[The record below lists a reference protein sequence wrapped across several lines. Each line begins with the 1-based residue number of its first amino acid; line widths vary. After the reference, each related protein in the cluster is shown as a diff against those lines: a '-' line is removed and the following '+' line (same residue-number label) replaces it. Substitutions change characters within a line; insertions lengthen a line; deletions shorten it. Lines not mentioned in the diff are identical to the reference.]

1 MKKRKLFSFVSGIC
15 CLLCYAK
22 YIYGIYFYQDADIV
36 LYQQRTNY
44 NWLDIGRYGLV
55 LLRKVFGTD
64 RANPYYEAVLFLTA
78 FLVLILFFGYFLDMA
93 SNQENSDGKLLI
105 TSVIFMTYPLW
116 AEQFYFQFQS
126 FEILAGYLLTLIFL
140 FLSLQGVREKK
151 TVYQIVAVVTAFI
164 AFGVYQSFIN
174 VFLTGF
180 VGMCLLNLK
189 EISEFQEFIR
199 IVKSYVI
206 VFVIAFLAYLFLY
219 CFFFSSSDYLQ
230 AGWGNADI
238 KEILFHIESYVRMV
252 LSGKIKFFP
261 ITYLLAGLF
270 ALLAS
275 VVFYRKEKVKI
286 CLKLLVSI
294 GLLFVLFSSPFL
306 LLFVTGYFTVA
317 RALLAFP
324 LGAALLFYYAYDIFE
339 KRKGAIFYVVIL
351 LGVVCC
357 LRQTESLMRIFY
369 TYDIISESDKITALQ
384 LNYDIDRVLAEE
396 GQMPIAVIG
405 TMDARRN
412 PACCSEEETSWS
424 FLFQSS
430 ILQNMNM
437 ELKYYWSTCYFVN
450 WFRMYG
456 IEYAWASQEQVQM
469 AAEESHSMEVWPNEG
484 GICVRNG
491 ICIIKLS
498 DTEIQ

>member
-1 MKKRKLFSFVSGIC
+1 MKKRKFFSVVSGMC

-36 LYQQRTNY
+36 LYQQGTNY

-64 RANPYYEAVLFLTA
+64 KANPYYEAVLFLTA
-78 FLVLILFFGYFLDMA
+78 FLALILFFGYFLDMA

-105 TSVIFMTYPLW
+105 ISVIFITYPLW

-126 FEILAGYLLTLIFL
+126 FEILAGYLLTLISL
-140 FLSLQGVREKK
+140 FFSLEGVREKK
-151 TVYQIVAVVTAFI
+151 IAYQIAAVVTAFI

-174 VFLTGF
+174 VFLTGC

-189 EISEFQEFIR
+189 EISAFREFIR
-199 IVKSYVI
+199 MVKSYVI
-206 VFVIAFLAYLFLY
+206 VFAIAFLGYLFLY
-219 CFFFSSSDYLQ
+219 RFFFSSSDYLQ
-230 AGWGNADI
+230 AGWGSADI
-238 KEILFHIESYVRMV
+238 KEILLHIESYVRMV

-261 ITYLLAGLF
+261 VTYLLAGVF

-275 VVFYRKEKVKI
+275 IYFYRKEKVKN
-286 CLKLLVSI
+286 CWQWPVSI
-294 GLLFVLFSSPFL
+294 GLLFALFLSPFL
-306 LLFVTGYFTVA
+306 LLFVTGYFTVT
-317 RALLAFP
+317 RALLVFP
-324 LGAALLFYYAYDIFE
+324 LGAALLFYYVYDVFE
-339 KRKGAIFYVVIL
+339 KRKGVIFYAVVL

-384 LNYDIDRVLAEE
+384 LNYDINRVLAEE
-396 GQMPIAVIG
+396 GQMPVAVIG
-405 TMDARRN
+405 TLDARQN
-412 PACCSEEETSWS
+412 PACCSEEETGWS

-437 ELKYYWSTCYFVN
+437 EPKYYWSTCYFVN

-469 AAEESHSMEVWPNEG
+469 AAEESRSMEVWPKEG

-498 DTEIQ
+498 ETEMQ